1 MRTDN
6 HDAGE
11 DLFGGKPTPSTER
24 NDENPGYET
33 TDVNVG
39 GIVVFLTGLSAF
51 VLIFFLF
58 CFVMGKV
65 INSAFLTE
73 DGPATKWTAA
83 NSVGHSYSAGSK
95 PTEING
101 VKTGK
106 REDLANNPELQ
117 QRELQRM
124 TNNFPTPRLD
134 TDDGNQATADLHAR
148 EDLLLEHTSTSTR
161 ENGLLRIPIEHAMQL
176 IAQRGLPVAGGS
188 VASSPMFVGDD
199 RPTITEP
206 LTSGF
211 ARTGYE
217 LDVMEAR
224 EQKLSYGKASAAE
237 HAQLAPATP
246 STTVASK

>member
-1 MRTDN
+1 MPTDN

-24 NDENPGYET
+24 KDENPGYET

-39 GIVVFLTGLSAF
+39 GVVVFLTGLSVF
-51 VLIFFLF
+51 IIIFFLF

-83 NSVGHSYSAGSK
+83 NSVGHSSSSGG
-95 PTEING
+95 PRTERGG

-106 REDLANNPELQ
+106 REDLANNPEME

-124 TNNFPTPRLD
+124 TNAFPSPRLD
-134 TDDGNQATADLHAR
+134 IDDGNQATADLHAR
-148 EDLLLEHTSTSTR
+148 EDLLLEHTSTDPR
-161 ENGLLRIPIEHAMQL
+161 ANGQLRIPIERAMQL
-176 IAQRGLPVAGGS
+176 IAQRGLPVAGGP
-188 VASSPMFVGDD
+188 AIGNPTFVGNAA
-199 RPTITEP
+199 PSITEP

-224 EQKLSYGKASAAE
+224 EQKLSYGKASGAE
-237 HAQLAPATP
+237 HAQLTPAGP
-246 STTVASK
+246 GMAVASK

>member
-24 NDENPGYET
+24 NEDNPGYET

-65 INSAFLTE
+65 INSAFLAQ
-73 DGPATKWTAA
+73 DGPASKWSSA
-83 NSVGHSYSAGSK
+83 NNVGHSYSAGSK
-95 PTEING
+95 PTEVAG

-106 REDLANNPELQ
+106 RENLANNPELQ

-124 TNNFPTPRLD
+124 TNNFPTPRL
-134 TDDGNQATADLHAR
+134 
-148 EDLLLEHTSTSTR
+148 
-161 ENGLLRIPIEHAMQL
+161 
-176 IAQRGLPVAGGS
+176 V
-188 VASSPMFVGDD
+188 F
-199 RPTITEP
+199 
-206 LTSGF
+206 F
-211 ARTGYE
+211 
-217 LDVMEAR
+217 
-224 EQKLSYGKASAAE
+224 
-237 HAQLAPATP
+237 
-246 STTVASK
+246 